1 MKNTFIKTLAA
12 LALVGFLSAPGFAED
27 AAAKGLKIAK
37 EADKR
42 DTGFVDNTAELLMIL
57 RNRQGQESK
66 RNMRLKT
73 LEQKKDGDKSMVV
86 FNRPKDVKGTALL
99 TFSHRNGQDDQWL
112 YLPALKRVKRIASS
126 NKAGPFMGSEFAYE
140 DMSSQEVE
148 KYKWKYLKDDGGNF
162 VVERVP
168 TYKGTG
174 YSKQIIWLDKKHY
187 RVMKSESYDRKKS
200 KLKTLTM
207 SGYKQYAGKF
217 WRPSKMEMIN
227 HQTGKSTILEWKNYK
242 FKTGLKSS
250 AFTKNQLKR
259 AK

>member
-1 MKNTFIKTLAA
+1 MKNNFIKTLAA
-12 LALVGFLSAPGFAED
+12 LALVGFLSAPSVAD
-27 AAAKGLKIAK
+27 SAADKGLEIAR
-37 EADKR
+37 EADRR

-66 RNMRLKT
+66 RNMKLKT
-73 LEQKKDGDKSMVV
+73 LEQKNDGDKSMVV
-86 FNRPKDVKGTALL
+86 FERPLDVKGTALL
-99 TFSHRNGQDDQWL
+99 TYSHKDGQDDQWL
-112 YLPALKRVKRIASS
+112 YLPALKRVKRISSS

-140 DMSSQEVE
+140 DMSSQEVD
-148 KYKWKYLKDDGGNF
+148 KYKWKYLKDDGDNF

-174 YSKQIIWLDKKHY
+174 YSRQVIWLDKTHY

-217 WRPSKMEMIN
+217 WRPAKMEMVN
-227 HQTGKSTILEWKNYK
+227 HQTGKSTVLEWSDYK
-242 FKTGLKSS
+242 FKTGLKDS
-250 AFTKNQLKR
+250 AFTKSQLKR